1 MFILSFQQLHIY
13 RIPINYF
20 FLKITIVAGK
30 AGGRCP
36 ETKGCVFHNRLACS
50 YSIEKMSEMIKVSI
64 VILRLFKIDIRL
76 GGSFLVCFRIF
87 FVVLLLKSSL
97 HGFWVG
103 KHGIITSKAG
113 RLWRL

>member
-1 MFILSFQQLHIY
+1 MFNLPFQQVHIY

-36 ETKGCVFHNRLACS
+36 ETKGGIFNNRFACS
-50 YSIEKMSEMIKVSI
+50 YSIKKISEMVKISI
-64 VILRLFKIDIRL
+64 VVLRLFKIYIRL
-76 GGSFLVCFRIF
+76 RGSFLVCFRIF

-97 HGFWVG
+97 HALWVS
-103 KHGIITSKAG
+103 KHCIITSKAV
-113 RLWRL
+113 